1 MAVRIAIVEDEK
13 SAARVLEQAI
23 QRYGTENKVSF
34 TIRVWQTRCSS
45 WRNIR
50 RSTTSFIWTFGCP
63 RCPGWKRRGICGRWI
78 AWSC

>member
-34 TIRVWQTRCSS
+34 TIQ
-45 WRNIR
+45 I
-50 RSTTSFIWTFGCP
+50 
-63 RCPGWKRRGICGRWI
+63 GR
-78 AWSC
+78 AHV

>member
-23 QRYGTENKVSF
+23 QRYGTETRFRLRFASGM
-34 TIRVWQTRCSS
+34 TRCSS

-50 RSTTSFIWTFGCP
+50 RSTTSFIWIFGCP
-63 RCPGWKRRGICGRWI
+63 RCPGWKRREICGRWI

>member
-13 SAARVLEQAI
+13 AAARALEQAI

-34 TIRVWQTRCSS
+34 TIRVWHDPLLFLEEYQAEYD
-45 WRNIR
+45 
-50 RSTTSFIWTFGCP
+50 SFIWTFGCP

>member
-34 TIRVWQTRCSS
+34 TIRVWHDPLLFLEEYQ
-45 WRNIR
+45 
-50 RSTTSFIWTFGCP
+50 
-63 RCPGWKRRGICGRWI
+63 
-78 AWSC
+78 AE